1 MTSKPAQQSQLVENI
16 TIRSSIRPRVRQ
28 GGFGIVN
35 HQSYNLGYSNTL
47 GINLAS
53 HSGSL
58 TIGLASKTRQLENV
72 AVLGSRAIT
81 INDN

>member
-1 MTSKPAQQSQLVENI
+1 MILKPVQQSQLAESI
-16 TIRSSIRPRVRQ
+16 TIRSSVRPRIRQ
-28 GGFGIVN
+28 AGFGIAN

-58 TIGLASKTRQLENV
+58 TTGLASKTRQLENV
-72 AVLGSRAIT
+72 AVLGGRAIT
-81 INDN
+81 VNDN